1 MSTFILCNNK
11 WRNIKY
17 QPFFRDY
24 AHVTEVSQADNILNP
39 DNDIGYPNDER
50 EKFQKIM
57 EITFTSEPE
66 AYVFYN

>member
-17 QPFFRDY
+17 QPFFPDC
-24 AHVTEVSQADNILNP
+24 AHVTLVSEADNILNP
-39 DNDIGYPNDER
+39 GNDIGYPNDEHENYR
-50 EKFQKIM
+50 KIM
-57 EITFTSEPE
+57 KMTFTSEPE